1 VDYSQTLNLPRTD
14 FPMRANLPAR
24 EKEILKFWE
33 EIDIYRRV
41 QEHTAGRPNFILHD
55 GPPYAN
61 GHIHLGTALNKVLKD
76 IIVKFHSMDGRHAP
90 YVPGWDTHGLPIEQ
104 QAIRAL
110 KLDRHAVEVL
120 EFRRMCRDYA
130 LKYVDIQREEFK
142 RLGVRGDWEH
152 PYLTLMPPYEAR
164 QIGVFGE
171 MAVRGYIYKGLKS
184 VYWCAS
190 CETALAEAEVEYA
203 EKQSDSIYVR
213 FPVTDGRG
221 LLPNNAYV
229 VIWTTT
235 PWTIP
240 ANVGVCLHP
249 DFEYVVLAAA
259 GGSHYVV
266 ARGLAESFTAAT
278 GIGDTRVAS
287 SFRGSD
293 LAGVKLAH
301 PLGLRTSTVV
311 TDPYVSLEQGTGCVH
326 TAPGHGVED
335 FEVGRRWG
343 LPVISPVDGRGI
355 FTEEAGPFAGMFYL
369 KANGPIM
376 AELKRRG
383 LLLGAGK
390 ISHQYPHCWRCK
402 EPVFFRATEQW
413 FASIDGFRK
422 EALEAIGQVR
432 WIPEWGE
439 QRIHN
444 MIEGRGDWCISR
456 QRAWGVPIPIF
467 YCRSCGQELID
478 KRVIDHV
485 AGLFRAHGSDVWFA
499 REAPDLMPP
508 GVSCA
513 ACGGREFTK
522 EKDIMD
528 VWFDSGTS
536 HQGVLDE
543 PEIWPDLSWPADMYL
558 EGSDQHR
565 GWFNSSLCT
574 SVAVSGRAPYRTVL
588 THGFVV
594 DEAGRKMSKSLG
606 NVIDPLKVIEQLGAD
621 ILRLWISSVDYRSD
635 MALSQ
640 GILKQLTEAYRKIR
654 NTCRY
659 LLANIYDFDPAT
671 DAVPYGEMGELDRW
685 ALARLSQ
692 TVERVLAAYRNYEFH
707 VVYHLL
713 HGYCVLD
720 LSALYLDV
728 IKDRLY
734 TAPARSRARRAA
746 QTVCLEML
754 EALVRLLAPILTFTT
769 EEIWGYLPKGRPVS
783 VQLAGMPQVNA
794 QYRDPALEERWEK
807 LLQVRGAVMPEL
819 ERLRRDKVIG
829 NSLEAAV
836 ELWAAGDLLALL
848 ESAADE
854 LPALFIVSAVAVHR
868 GEGDVLRVEVKKA
881 EGAKC
886 ERCWMYHP
894 GVGGDAVHPTLCPK
908 CRRAL
913 AEMRV

>member
-1 VDYSQTLNLPRTD
+1 MDYSQTLNLPRTD
-14 FPMRANLPAR
+14 FPMRANLPVR
-24 EKEILKFWE
+24 EKEILKFWQE
-33 EIDIYRRV
+33 LDIYRRV
-41 QEHTAGRPNFILHD
+41 QEHTAGRPLFVLHD

-76 IIVKFHSMDGRHAP
+76 MIVKFQSMDGRHAP

-142 RLGVRGDWEH
+142 RLGVRGEWEH
-152 PYLTLMPPYEAR
+152 PYLTLMPHYEAR

-203 EKQSDSIYVR
+203 EKQSDSVYVR
-213 FPVTDGRG
+213 FPVTDGKG
-221 LLPNNAYV
+221 LLPENSSV

-249 DFEYVVLAAA
+249 DFEYVVLGAPD
-259 GGSHYVV
+259 GSNYVV
-266 ARGLAESFTAAT
+266 ARGLAESFLAAT
-278 GIGDTRVAS
+278 GIDGTLVRS
-287 SFRGSD
+287 SFKGSK

-301 PLGLRTSTVV
+301 PLGFRTSIVV
-311 TDPYVSLEQGTGCVH
+311 TDEYVTLEQGTGCVH
-326 TAPGHGVED
+326 IAPGHGVED

-343 LPVISPVDGRGI
+343 LPVISPVDGKGV
-355 FTEEAGPFAGMFYL
+355 FTEEAGPFAGQFYL

-376 AELKRRG
+376 AELKARG
-383 LLLGAGK
+383 LLLAAGR
-390 ISHQYPHCWRCK
+390 IGHQYPHCWRCK

-413 FASIDGFRK
+413 FASIEGFRK
-422 EALEAIGQVR
+422 EALEAIRKVR

-439 QRIHN
+439 QRIYN

-467 YCRSCGQELID
+467 YCQSCGRELID
-478 KRVIDHV
+478 KHVVDHV
-485 AGLFRAHGSDVWFA
+485 AALFRAHGSDVWFA
-499 REAPDLMPP
+499 REAAELMPP
-508 GVSCA
+508 DVVCGS
-513 ACGGREFTK
+513 CGGREFTK

-543 PEIWPDLSWPADMYL
+543 PEVWPDLAWPADMYL

-606 NVIDPLKVIEQLGAD
+606 NVIDPLKVIDQLGAD

-659 LLANIYDFDPAT
+659 LLANVYDFDPAA

-685 ALARLSQ
+685 ALARLSR
-692 TVERVLAAYRNYEFH
+692 TVERVLEAYRNYEFH
-707 VVYHLL
+707 VVYHIL
-713 HGYCVLD
+713 HGYCVVD

-746 QTVCLEML
+746 QTVCMEML

-769 EEIWGYLPKGRPVS
+769 EEIWGYLPKDRPVS
-783 VQLAGMPQVNA
+783 VQLAGMPEVHVE
-794 QYRDPALEERWEK
+794 YRDAALEERWEK

-836 ELWAAGDLLALL
+836 DLWASGDLLALL
-848 ESAADE
+848 ESAKDQ
-854 LPALFIVSAVAVHR
+854 LPAWFIVSAVTVRR
-868 GEGDVLRVEVKKA
+868 GDDLRVEVKKA
-881 EGAKC
+881 AGAKC
-886 ERCWMYHP
+886 ERCWMYHSR
-894 GVGGDAVHPTLCPK
+894 VGEDAVHPTLCPK
-908 CRRAL
+908 CRDAL
-913 AEMRV
+913 AAMNA

>member
-1 VDYSQTLNLPRTD
+1 MDYSQTLNLPKTD

-24 EKEILKFWE
+24 EVELLKFWD
-33 EIDIYRRV
+33 EIGLYQRV
-41 QEHTAGRPNFILHD
+41 EEHTKGRPPFILHD

-76 IIVKFHSMDGRHAP
+76 MIVKFHSMDGRHAP

-110 KLDRHAVEVL
+110 NLNRHAVEVL

-130 LKYVDIQREEFK
+130 LKFVDIQRAEFK

-152 PYLTLMPPYEAR
+152 PYLTLMPHYEAR

-171 MAVRGYIYKGLKS
+171 MATRGYIYKGLKS

-203 EKQSDSIYVR
+203 EKTSDSIYVR
-213 FPVTDGRG
+213 FQVTDGKG
-221 LLPNNAYV
+221 LLPENSYV

-249 DFEYVVLAAA
+249 AFEYVLLAAPD
-259 GGSHYVV
+259 GSNYLV
-266 ARGLAESFTAAT
+266 AQGLAGSFLAAT
-278 GIGDTRVAS
+278 GLTGTRVVS
-287 SFRGSD
+287 SFRGAD
-293 LAGVKLAH
+293 LAGVLVAH
-301 PLGLRTSTVV
+301 PLGFRTSTVV
-311 TDPYVSLEQGTGCVH
+311 HDEYVSLEQGTGCVH

-343 LPVISPVDGRGI
+343 LPVISPVDGRGV
-355 FTEEAGPFAGMFYL
+355 FTAEAGLFAGQFYL
-369 KANGPIM
+369 KANGPILE
-376 AELKRRG
+376 ELQNRG
-383 LLLGAGK
+383 LLMGAGK

-402 EPVFFRATEQW
+402 QPVFFRATEQW
-413 FASIDGFRK
+413 FASIEGFRAQ
-422 EALEAIGQVR
+422 ALAAIRKVR
-432 WIPEWGE
+432 WIPEWGAE
-439 QRIHN
+439 RIYN
-444 MIEGRGDWCISR
+444 MIEQRGDWCISR
-456 QRAWGVPIPIF
+456 QRSWGVPIPIF
-467 YCRSCGQELID
+467 YCSGCGRELID
-478 KRVIDHV
+478 KRVIDFV
-485 AGLFRAHGSDVWFA
+485 AGLFRQFGSDVWFA
-499 REAPDLMPP
+499 RPADELMPP
-508 GVSCA
+508 DTVCPS
-513 ACGGREFTK
+513 CGGREFTK

-543 PEIWPDLSWPADMYL
+543 PDIWPGLRWPADMYL

-574 SVAVSGRAPYRTVL
+574 SVAVKGEAPYRTVL

-606 NVIDPLKVIEQLGAD
+606 NVIDPLKVIDQLGAD

-659 LLANIYDFDPAT
+659 LLANTYDFDS
-671 DAVPYGEMGELDRW
+671 DAVPYAEMEELDRW
-685 ALARLSQ
+685 ALLRLHR
-692 TVERVLAAYRNYEFH
+692 TVDRVLAAYRNYDFH
-707 VVYHLL
+707 VAYHLL
-713 HGYCVLD
+713 HGYCVVD

-746 QTVCLEML
+746 QTVCAAVL
-754 EALVRLLAPILTFTT
+754 EALVRLLAPILTFTA
-769 EEIWGYLPKGRPVS
+769 EEIWGYLPKTGRPVS
-783 VQLAGMPQVNA
+783 VQLAGMPEVCTD
-794 QYRDPALEERWEK
+794 YFDPALEERWDA
-807 LLQVRGAVMPEL
+807 LMQVRGAVTPEL
-819 ERLRRDKVIG
+819 ERLRREKVIG

-836 ELWAAGDLLALL
+836 ELWADGDLLALL
-848 ESAADE
+848 RSAADQ
-854 LPALFIVSAVAVHR
+854 LPTIFIVSAVAVQP
-868 GEGDVLRVEVKKA
+868 GGTEGGLRVEVKKA
-881 EGAKC
+881 GGAKC

-894 GVGGDAVHPTLCPK
+894 GVGEDDVHPTLCPK
-908 CRRAL
+908 CRQAV
-913 AEMRV
+913 AELS